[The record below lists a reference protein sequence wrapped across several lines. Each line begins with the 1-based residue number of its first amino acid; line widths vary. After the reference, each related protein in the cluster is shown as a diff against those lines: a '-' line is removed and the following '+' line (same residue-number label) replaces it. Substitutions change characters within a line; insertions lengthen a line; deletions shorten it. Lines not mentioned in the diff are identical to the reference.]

1 MEINAREGATL
12 HAITCTA
19 LNSVVLLNCLG
30 ATPPLRLEAPG
41 AIAEGAPPS
50 FNVSSAAAFLKVS
63 AAAAAAV

>member
-1 MEINAREGATL
+1 MGGGHPSCYNLHSFEFGSATKL
-12 HAITCTA
+12 F
-19 LNSVVLLNCLG
+19 G
-30 ATPPLRLEAPG
+30 GYPPLRLEAPG